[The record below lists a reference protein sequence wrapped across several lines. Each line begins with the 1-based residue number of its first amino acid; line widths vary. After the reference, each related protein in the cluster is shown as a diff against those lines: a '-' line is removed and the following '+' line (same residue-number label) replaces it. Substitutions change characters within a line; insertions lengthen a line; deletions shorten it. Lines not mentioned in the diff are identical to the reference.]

1 MRTLTL
7 AHISDLHFGLSPAI
21 EQMAAALCRTL
32 LGARIDHVIV
42 TGDVT
47 HRGRREEFERFKQV
61 FHPLLKTGRMTIV
74 PGNHDRLGDD
84 LTVEMSNGMRVS
96 EVNAEGIR
104 IVRVDSTA
112 PHNRS
117 WLSSNGHITE
127 EEVDRIVGLVGDRR
141 DALTVVAMH
150 HHPLP
155 LPEDSLTE
163 RLVTRLGSANGTEL
177 VHGPDLVRRLC
188 GHCDLLLHGHRHVPR
203 DVTLCGNERPRPLRV
218 LNAGSSTELGLLR
231 VFTHA
236 RGRQVADPYWLSA
249 PAETAHL
256 QPRTRG
262 NQGLWGAVRSIGAF

>member
-7 AHISDLHFGLSPAI
+7 AHISDLHFGLSP
-21 EQMAAALCRTL
+21 ETERMAVALCRTL

-47 HRGRREEFERFKQV
+47 HRGRRAELERFRQV
-61 FHPLLKTGRMTIV
+61 FHPLLRTGRMTVV
-74 PGNHDRLGDD
+74 PGNHDRLGED
-84 LTVEMSNGMRVS
+84 LTSEISNGLRVS
-96 EVNAEGIR
+96 QTTVEGLR

-117 WLSSNGHITE
+117 WLSSNGHISE
-127 EEVDRIVGLVGDRR
+127 QEVDQIVDLIEDRR

-177 VHGPDLVRRLC
+177 IHGPELVRRLC
-188 GHCDLLLHGHRHVPR
+188 GRCDLLLHGHRHVPR
-203 DVTLCGNERPRPLRV
+203 DVTLCGNELPRPLRV

-236 RGRQVADPYWLSA
+236 RGRLVSDPYWLSA
-249 PAETAHL
+249 PTEGAQL
-256 QPRTRG
+256 QPRTRS